1 MGSTEELALLQEQLT
16 GLATA
21 VEKDDNLPA
30 NMEDYLVTLNSLKK
44 RIETAKQSPD
54 DLEVGSTKTGRMPT
68 KTPNLQTLPRTS
80 IDDAFIKA
88 AIEAETTNPR
98 IHPSK
103 TDRRAAIEHTRK
115 LNELSND
122 S

>member
-54 DLEVGSTKTGRMPT
+54 DLEVGGTMTGRMSS
-68 KTPNLQTLPRTS
+68 KNPNVATLPRNMTQEQM
-80 IDDAFIKA
+80 DAA
-88 AIEAETTNPR
+88 NRAMNPHT
-98 IHPSK
+98 HPPM